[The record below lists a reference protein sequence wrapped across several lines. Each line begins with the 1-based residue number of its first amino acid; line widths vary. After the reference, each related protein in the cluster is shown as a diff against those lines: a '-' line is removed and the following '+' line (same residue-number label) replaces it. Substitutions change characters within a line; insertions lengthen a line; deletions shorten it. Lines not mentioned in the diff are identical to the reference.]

1 MPMTV
6 VAVTIVT
13 VVIVARSGSVAA
25 LIARR
30 MPIVAAS
37 VGHALVTCW
46 SAVVLAIRDVPA
58 RTAVG
63 VAATCRSTACS
74 LTTAATGVIASAT
87 AFGNECQKTR
97 TRMELIRNST
107 RKGRPGR

>member
-1 MPMTV
+1 M
-6 VAVTIVT
+6 TIVT
-13 VVIVARSGSVAA
+13 VVIVARSGSSMVAA

-30 MPIVAAS
+30 MPIVTAIA
-37 VGHALVTCW
+37 GHALVTCW

-87 AFGNECQKTR
+87 AFDNGCQKTR